1 MSKRKAQLNLWLKEI
16 APSDELRQ
24 WFSHESEKW
33 QEFQER
39 YRKELLAKKG
49 LIDQLKQL
57 EKGKDTVTLVY
68 SAKEPERNNAMVLK
82 TILDKQA

>member
-39 YRKELLAKKG
+39 YRKELLSKKG

-57 EKGKDTVTLVY
+57 ERGKGAVTLVY
-68 SAKEPERNNAMVLK
+68 SAKDTERNNARVLK
-82 TILDKQA
+82 TILDEQA

>member
-24 WFSHESEKW
+24 WFSHEFEKW

-49 LIDQLKQL
+49 LINQLKQL
-57 EKGKDTVTLVY
+57 EKGKGTVTLVY
-68 SAKEPERNNAMVLK
+68 SAKDTERNNARVLK